1 MDVWVVIINLK
12 SGKKHFRQQ
21 IDYLFQQMKKNK
33 LEYISKITQFAGHAN
48 LIAKNYLQQGYTRFL
63 VVGGD
68 GTVSEVINGLFSS
81 AQPSENLQIGLI
93 PRGTGNDWA
102 RYWGLTKDYNH
113 AIDVFLK
120 GKLHQID
127 IGKVNYHIENEAHTR
142 FFINS
147 IGFGLDAAVAQKTNH
162 LKKFL
167 GSHSILYTLALLA
180 AVFRFRSK
188 KIHISCKEKEIR
200 DEMFTMNIANACF
213 SGGGMKQNP
222 FAVPDD
228 GMFDVMFA
236 GIPTFRDI
244 LSALVY
250 LFRGKIL
257 EHPVIQSF
265 RTKELE
271 LSCDNNDMHESI
283 FEADG
288 IVNHCSPPLKIS
300 VLPGAIQMI
309 VP

>member
-1 MDVWVVIINLK
+1 MDAWVIIINLK

-21 IDYLFQQMKKNK
+21 IDYLFHQMEKNK
-33 LEYISKITQFAGHAN
+33 LEYISKITQFAGHAGM
-48 LIAKNYLQQGYTRFL
+48 IAKNYLQQGYTKYL

-81 AQPSENLQIGLI
+81 DSVSGNLQIGLI

-102 RYWGLTKDYNH
+102 RYWGLTKDYYH
-113 AIDVFLK
+113 SIDVFLK
-120 GKLHQID
+120 GNLHKID
-127 IGKVNYHIENEAHTR
+127 IGKVDYHIENEQQKR

-167 GSHSILYTLALLA
+167 GSHSVLYTIALLA
-180 AVFRFRSK
+180 AVFKFRSK
-188 KIHISCKEKEIR
+188 QVKIASQEKEIR
-200 DEMFTMNIANACF
+200 EAMFTMNIANACF

-222 FAVPDD
+222 LAVPDD
-228 GMFDVMFA
+228 GRFDVMFA
-236 GIPTFRDI
+236 GIPTFQDI

-265 RTKELE
+265 RTEELE
-271 LSCDNNDMHESI
+271 LSCENNEMYESI

-288 IVNHCSPPLKIS
+288 IVCHCSPPLKIS